1 MESASLTIGEF
12 LERTASKDPTPGG
25 GGVAGVTG
33 ALAAALG
40 EMVLAFS
47 IGKKGL
53 EDHQA
58 RLADC
63 SRSVGAMRNRLLEL
77 ADEDAAAYAK
87 LNSVMKLQ
95 KDSPERKTELP
106 KAALDA
112 ARVPLDVIRVS
123 SELVLCFEVMSEIS
137 NPWLKSDLA
146 IAVIL
151 TEAVA
156 RASRWNIVVNMG
168 FMDGQGFGLLEDA
181 DGLLERIRT
190 GLERTVAAC
199 A

>member
-1 MESASLTIGEF
+1 MESAGLKIGEF

-63 SRSVGAMRNRLLEL
+63 SRSVGSMRNRLLEL

-87 LNSVMKLQ
+87 LNSVMKLP

-106 KAALDA
+106 KAALHA

-123 SELVLCFEVMSEIS
+123 SELVLCFEVMAEIS

-190 GLERTVAAC
+190 GSERTVGAC

>member
-123 SELVLCFEVMSEIS
+123 SELVLCFEVMAEIS

-146 IAVIL
+146 IAAIL

-181 DGLLERIRT
+181 DGLLERIQT
-190 GLERTVAAC
+190 GSERTVAAC